1 MQNCVKAYL
10 DLLLNDLGYAGVRY
24 DMTKGYAGKFTGL
37 YNKAANPT
45 YSVGEYFD
53 GNKTNVIN
61 WLNATKVD
69 DKIMSAA
76 FDFPIRYSMRD
87 AANNGNWSKLA
98 NGGLATDVVY
108 KRYAVTFLENHD
120 TEKRSDA
127 DQDPIRKDTLAANA
141 YMIAMPGTPCVFYK
155 YWTDCKQDI
164 KNMILVRYIAGIHNE
179 SRWSCTENSAK
190 RYVITTTGK
199 NMKLRAA
206 VGTTANAYTPT
217 DDGWA
222 LAAEGYHW
230 RYFLPTSA
238 ETVFPSLPSGE
249 YYNGPTVTLR
259 AISTAKDAR
268 IVYTTDGT
276 APTAS
281 STKATNGA
289 KIALPDG
296 KCTLKA
302 ALLVNGKVG
311 TIVTRTYSVHKFEA
325 YNIAVYVNTDNV
337 GWTNCYFWTWGG
349 DETHAPANTKWPGD
363 NVTTPTE
370 KNGKKWYSKQFKIN
384 TPTDYVNFVFAKS
397 SSVQTADVTGI
408 KANAYFEIL
417 NQKDAEGHYLL
428 KNVTA
433 DQPTAIIDIAA
444 NAAPATTTV
453 VATDGRTVR
462 RFNSAVSAAEAVDG
476 LAAGIYIVN
485 GKKILV
491 R

>member
-1 MQNCVKAYL
+1 
-10 DLLLNDLGYAGVRY
+10 
-24 DMTKGYAGKFTGL
+24 
-37 YNKAANPT
+37 
-45 YSVGEYFD
+45 
-53 GNKTNVIN
+53 
-61 WLNATKVD
+61 
-69 DKIMSAA
+69 
-76 FDFPIRYSMRD
+76 
-87 AANNGNWSKLA
+87 
-98 NGGLATDVVY
+98 
-108 KRYAVTFLENHD
+108 
-120 TEKRSDA
+120 
-127 DQDPIRKDTLAANA
+127 
-141 YMIAMPGTPCVFYK
+141 
-155 YWTDCKQDI
+155 
-164 KNMILVRYIAGIHNE
+164 MILVRYIAGIHNE

-190 RYVITTTGK
+190 RYVVTTTGK

-249 YYNGPTVTLR
+249 YYNDPTVTLR
-259 AISTAKDAR
+259 AISTAKDAQ

-281 STKATNGA
+281 SAKATNGA

-349 DETHAPANTKWPGD
+349 DDTHAPANKKWPGD

-462 RFNSAVSAAEAVDG
+462 RFKSAVSAAEAVNG

>member
-1 MQNCVKAYL
+1 M
-10 DLLLNDLGYAGVRY
+10 
-24 DMTKGYAGKFTGL
+24 

-141 YMIAMPGTPCVFYK
+141 YMLAMPGTPCVFYK
-155 YWTDCKQDI
+155 HWTDCKQDI

-190 RYVITTTGK
+190 RYVVTTTGK

-249 YYNGPTVTLR
+249 YYNDPTVTLR
-259 AISTAKDAR
+259 AISTAKDAQ

-276 APTAS
+276 APTTS
-281 STKATNGA
+281 SAKVTNGA

-311 TIVTRTYSVHKFEA
+311 AIVTRTYSVHKFEA

-349 DETHAPANTKWPGD
+349 DDTHAPANKKWPGD

-462 RFNSAVSAAEAVDG
+462 RFKSAVSAAEAVNG